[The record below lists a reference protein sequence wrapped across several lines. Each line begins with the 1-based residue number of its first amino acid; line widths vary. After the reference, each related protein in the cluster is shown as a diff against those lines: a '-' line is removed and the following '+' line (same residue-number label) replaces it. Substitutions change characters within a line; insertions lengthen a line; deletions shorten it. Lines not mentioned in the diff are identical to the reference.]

1 MKTNCLFIAALAFA
15 VLPACTWVK
24 PSPLSDSVAVFT
36 AAEAEP
42 CRKVGNSTVSV
53 RANVAGIDRNADK
66 VRGELLLLGKEAG
79 AELGGNAIVPQGSP
93 ANGRWTFNIYDC
105 RF

>member
-1 MKTNCLFIAALAFA
+1 MSVLAMAFV

-24 PSPLSDSVAVFT
+24 PSALSDNVIMFT

-42 CRKVGNSTVSV
+42 CRKLGKTTVSV
-53 RANVAGIDRNADK
+53 RANVAGVNRNADK
-66 VRGELLLLGKEAG
+66 VRGELLLLGKEAAG
-79 AELGGNAIVPQGSP
+79 EMGGNAIVPVGQP
-93 ANGRWTFNIYDC
+93 ENGQWTFDLYDC